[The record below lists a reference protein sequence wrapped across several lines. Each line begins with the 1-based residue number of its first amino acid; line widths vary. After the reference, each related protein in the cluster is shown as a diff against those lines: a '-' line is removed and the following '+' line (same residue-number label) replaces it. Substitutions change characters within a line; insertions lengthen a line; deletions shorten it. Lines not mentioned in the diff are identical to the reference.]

1 MNIIVKKAELRAD
14 VIKLVTAMPEEE
26 RRQASDSI
34 IQKVMALPE
43 YKRAQIIYCFIG
55 VGWEVDTR
63 PLLEDA
69 LAAGKTVCV
78 PRCEADGRMAAHSI
92 ESVDDL
98 QATGLFGLPE
108 PCEHCEIVPFGA
120 IDFAVIPCLCAD
132 KSGMRL
138 GRGGGYYDRFMSVF
152 PGTSATV
159 CYSAALQKQVPV
171 ETHDKRVNCV
181 VTENEVY
188 RAKK

>member
-14 VIKLVTAMPEEE
+14 IIKLLTAMPEEA
-26 RRQASDSI
+26 RRQASDAI
-34 IQKVMALPE
+34 IQRVLALPE
-43 YKRAQIIYCFIG
+43 YKKAQTIYCFVG

-69 LAAGKTVCV
+69 LAAGKAVCV
-78 PRCEADGRMAAHSI
+78 PRCEADGRMAAHRI

-108 PCEHCEIVPFGA
+108 PCENCEIVPFEA

-132 KSGMRL
+132 KNGMRL

-159 CYSAALQKQVPV
+159 CYSAALQKQVPT
-171 ETHDKRVNCV
+171 ETHDKQIDCV
-181 VTENEVY
+181 VTENEIY
-188 RAKK
+188 RAGI